1 MESLIDIDPTNKKH
15 HRVKENNFL
24 KFVDCNRENRN
35 LLLGKSVTTVYSR
48 PKSGTAQ
55 SKAGLRS
62 IKGWLVSEWYGFLLR
77 SFFTQ
82 VAPIFNYKF
91 SCVKKFNC
99 PMVYSEIPLGRD
111 SFLCGD
117 RSVGN

>member
-55 SKAGLRS
+55 SKAGWSLNGMDFYFDLSLRKLFPFLITNSHVSRNLITLWS
-62 IKGWLVSEWYGFLLR
+62 IQRYLLVETRFYVETGQLVIR
-77 SFFTQ
+77 
-82 VAPIFNYKF
+82 A
-91 SCVKKFNC
+91 
-99 PMVYSEIPLGRD
+99 D
-111 SFLCGD
+111 
-117 RSVGN
+117 